1 MKATMNAGVK
11 YFVVL
16 LLVSVILLTWAAGMA
31 AAEKNDA
38 RPLETAGAQSKS
50 MLDFIQAGGVVGYV
64 IIALSFVGIGFVIDA
79 FVNIQSKK
87 LMPPNLSQE
96 FENLAV
102 QGKFAEITTLC
113 QANDTMLGRI
123 VRTALSQGQMGIDA
137 VKESMQESGAR
148 EVTRLRQRVGYIG
161 FIASVAPMLG
171 LLGTV
176 TGMIGSFNVL
186 GMEKGAAR
194 PDQLAVGI
202 SEALVT
208 TCMGLVVAVPM
219 MLFYSIL
226 RDRITRIGQQ
236 ASGQC
241 DRLLRCMFV
250 AVVGQETTRNASRPD
265 PGGNKHNA

>member
-1 MKATMNAGVK
+1 MKAIMNAEVK
-11 YFVVL
+11 YLVVL
-16 LLVSVILLTWAAGMA
+16 LLVSVILLGWAAGIA
-31 AAEKNDA
+31 AADNNDD
-38 RPLETAGAQSKS
+38 RQPETSGAQSKS
-50 MLDFIQAGGVVGYV
+50 MLDFIRAGGVVGYV
-64 IIALSFVGIGFVIDA
+64 IIALSFVGIGFAIDA
-79 FVNIQSKK
+79 FVNIQPKK
-87 LMPPNLSQE
+87 LIPQGLAQE
-96 FENLAV
+96 FEQLAAH
-102 QGKFAEITTLC
+102 GKFSEIKTLC
-113 QANDTMLGRI
+113 QANETMFGRI
-123 VRTALSQGQMGIDA
+123 VGAALSQGQMGIEA

-176 TGMIGSFNVL
+176 TGMIGSFDVL

-208 TCMGLVVAVPM
+208 TCMGLVVAVPLM
-219 MLFYSIL
+219 FFYSIL

-241 DRLLRCMFV
+241 DRLLRCMSV
-250 AVVGQETTRNASRPD
+250 AIVARETTRNASRAD
-265 PGGNKHNA
+265 PGGDKHNA

>member
-16 LLVSVILLTWAAGMA
+16 LLVSVILLSWAAGIA
-31 AAEKNDA
+31 AAENNDD
-38 RPLETAGAQSKS
+38 RQLETSGAQSKS
-50 MLDFIQAGGVVGYV
+50 LLDFIQAGGVVGYV